1 MPLVFAA
8 HGNLLCG
15 EAQVKRKIIAE
26 RKPFFE
32 AGPSGRP
39 RLNRGPKARSLVPSR
54 CRASSSSDPSPSTR
68 SSRCDSRCARGCTS
82 TAASGAGVSGA
93 ARRTRRSPLAFAGH
107 AVTVVSSVGT
117 DPEGS
122 TILARLSDAGV
133 DTSQVMRRAGPSTRS
148 LVLVEPDGER
158 TVVNL
163 HRCREEGPP
172 RRLRTLPADVIYV
185 RSRELD
191 LAPILAA
198 RLDSTLVVAH
208 VPPSGAG
215 VRPAHVLV
223 ASAADLSDDERLA
236 PWETARRAAGEALGW
251 IVVTRGPG
259 GPRRTR
265 PTGAFSFPRA
275 TWRPSTAPEPA
286 TSSPP
291 GFSTR
296 SPPGPRWSRR
306 S

>member
-1 MPLVFAA
+1 VARIVVVGSVSIDEVVALRQPLRAGM
-8 HGNLLCG
+8 HLDG
-15 EAQVKRKIIAE
+15 RE
-26 RKPFFE
+26 R
-32 AGPSGRP
+32 GR
-39 RLNRGPKARSLVPSR
+39 RVGGGATN
-54 CRASSSSDPSPSTR
+54 
-68 SSRCDSRCARGCTS
+68 
-82 TAASGAGVSGA
+82 TAI
-93 ARRTRRSPLAFAGH
+93 PLAFAGH
-107 AVTVVSSVGT
+107 GVTVVSSVGT

-133 DTSQVMRRAGPSTRS
+133 DTSQVIRRAGSSTRS

-198 RLDSTLVVAH
+198 RLDSSLVVAH

-215 VRPAHVLV
+215 VRPAHALV

-236 PWETARRAAGEALGW
+236 PWETGRRAAGEALDW

-259 GPRRTR
+259 GAEAHSADRRLLVPAR
-265 PTGAFSFPRA
+265 DVAAGDSTGAGDVFASGLLHALAAGASMESALATAVAWGTCAVECGGIPPRERILA
-275 TWRPSTAPEPA
+275 LL
-286 TSSPP
+286 
-291 GFSTR
+291 
-296 SPPGPRWSRR
+296 
-306 S
+306 

>member
-1 MPLVFAA
+1 MARIVVVGSVSIDEVVTLRQPLRAGM
-8 HGNLLCG
+8 HLDG
-15 EAQVKRKIIAE
+15 RE
-26 RKPFFE
+26 R
-32 AGPSGRP
+32 GR
-39 RLNRGPKARSLVPSR
+39 RVG
-54 CRASSSSDPSPSTR
+54 
-68 SSRCDSRCARGCTS
+68 G
-82 TAASGAGVSGA
+82 GA
-93 ARRTRRSPLAFAGH
+93 ANTAIPLAFAGH
-107 AVTVVSSVGT
+107 TVTVVSSVGT

-133 DTSQVMRRAGPSTRS
+133 DTAQVMRRAGPSTRS

-191 LAPILAA
+191 LASILAA

-223 ASAADLSDDERLA
+223 ASAMDLSDDERLA
-236 PWETARRAAGEALGW
+236 PWETGRRAAGEALGW

-259 GPRRTR
+259 GAEAHSADRRFHVPARDVATVDS
-265 PTGAFSFPRA
+265 TGAGDVFAAGLVHALANGASMETALVTAVAWGTTAAELGGIPPRE
-275 TWRPSTAPEPA
+275 RILELL
-286 TSSPP
+286 
-291 GFSTR
+291 
-296 SPPGPRWSRR
+296 
-306 S
+306 